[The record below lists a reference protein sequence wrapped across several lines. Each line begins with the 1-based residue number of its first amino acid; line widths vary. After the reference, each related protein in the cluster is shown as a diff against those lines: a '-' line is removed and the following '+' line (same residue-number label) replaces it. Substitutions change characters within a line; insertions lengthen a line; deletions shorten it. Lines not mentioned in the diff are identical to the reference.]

1 MKRIIRKGFTLIE
14 LLIVMVV
21 IAVLSSM
28 MMISS
33 MEVAY
38 TAEANNIIE
47 GFVQLRTAFHMW
59 CADHPDSF
67 DEIISATKIQNVPGL
82 TSYMEKGNSFWN
94 EVTSYIQKHSEPS
107 NSENKHYY
115 YKMSSYKFWIGD
127 GNKNGKVLE
136 NTGLYIVYEIT
147 GKTVEKQRIA
157 AKLAGRAQSVGLV
170 GNKNFGKDGKSPIYT
185 NGTKDGLKYVLY
197 RIL

>member
-1 MKRIIRKGFTLIE
+1 
-14 LLIVMVV
+14 
-21 IAVLSSM
+21 
-28 MMISS
+28 MISS

-67 DEIISATKIQNVPGL
+67 DEIISATKIQNVPGF

-115 YKMSSYKFWIGD
+115 YKISSYKFWIGD
-127 GNKNGKVLE
+127 GNEPIHVHVSKGKQTQSATKFWITQNGVELAHNNSHIEDDDLKKL
-136 NTGLYIVYEIT
+136 LRYIRQNRFEI
-147 GKTVEKQRIA
+147 I
-157 AKLAGRAQSVGLV
+157 GRWIERFGQ
-170 GNKNFGKDGKSPIYT
+170 GNVK
-185 NGTKDGLKYVLY
+185 
-197 RIL
+197 R